1 MRTGVER
8 HVLRNTMFQWLAAAV
23 VNVVIFAF
31 FMWYHAVRG
40 KPCSLFVA
48 NKCIAIA
55 SVFSM
60 GISLSLGPI
69 SRFFAGAAGALP
81 YRRTL
86 GVFGAFLIPLHVVLS
101 VIFFRAPWYR
111 DHWMA
116 VVFGVVALSLLLAI
130 AVSSY
135 PPAFKRLGK
144 QVWLS
149 LQRLVW
155 AVWILLLGHLLLL
168 GKAPGWVKWLRTFDK
183 PLPPGAFTTSLFCT
197 LVLLLKLLDVCCHR
211 RRKAKDVPD
220 REQA

>member
-1 MRTGVER
+1 MRTSVER
-8 HVLRNTMFQWLAAAV
+8 HVLRNSIVQWLAAAG

-55 SVFSM
+55 SVFSI

-69 SRFFAGAAGALP
+69 SRFFAGAAGVLP
-81 YRRTL
+81 HRRTF

-101 VIFFRAPWYR
+101 LFFFRGPWYR
-111 DHWMA
+111 EHWMA
-116 VVFGVVALSLLLAI
+116 AVFGVVALSLLLAI

-135 PPAFKRLGK
+135 PSVFKLLGK
-144 QVWLS
+144 QVWLP

-155 AVWILLLGHLLLL
+155 VVWILVLGHLLLL
-168 GKAPGWVKWLRTFDK
+168 GKAPGWIKWLRTFDK

-197 LVLLLKLLDVCCHR
+197 LVLLLKLLDICCHR
-211 RRKAKDVPD
+211 RGKAKDVP
-220 REQA
+220 EGEGA